1 MKTILIALMSILTL
15 NVFAQND
22 TLTWSPYDGVP
33 YPYPPNHL
41 DDAVITV
48 SQGHPTTCEP
58 NIEVSI
64 GLYTP
69 IVTII
74 SYFDSLKTQWRAV
87 TKFYYIPFDAAPI
100 IFHLYYIPNNNSC
113 QIYNH
118 PSNEVSDTL
127 AYRGLFHCSIEDP
140 LGVQELSIHK
150 KLIKV
155 LDETGRD
162 AIPEPNR
169 FYIYVYNDGSREKRM
184 IVKN

>member
-1 MKTILIALMSILTL
+1 MSFLTL

-22 TLTWSPYDGVP
+22 TIRWSQYDGVP

-100 IFHLYYIPNNNSC
+100 VFCVNYIPNNNSC
-113 QIYNH
+113 QIYNN
-118 PSNEVSDTL
+118 PSNEVCSILGYQD
-127 AYRGLFHCSIEDP
+127 LFYCSIEDP
-140 LGVQELSIHK
+140 LGVQELSISK
-150 KLIKV
+150 KLIRV
-155 LDETGRD
+155 IDETGRD
-162 AIPEPNR
+162 ATPEPNR
-169 FYIYVYNDGSREKRM
+169 FYSFSMYFYI
-184 IVKN
+184 IFA

>member
-1 MKTILIALMSILTL
+1 MKTILIALMSFLTL

-22 TLTWSPYDGVP
+22 TIRWSQYDGVP

-100 IFHLYYIPNNNSC
+100 VFCVNYIPNNNSC
-113 QIYNH
+113 QIYNN
-118 PSNEVSDTL
+118 PSNEVCSILGYQD
-127 AYRGLFHCSIEDP
+127 LFYCSIEDP
-140 LGVQELSIHK
+140 LGVQELSTTK
-150 KLIKV
+150 KLVKV
-155 LDETGRD
+155 IDETGRD
-162 AIPEPNR
+162 AVPEPNR
-169 FYIYVYNDGSREKRM
+169 FYIYVYDDGSREKKM
-184 IVKN
+184 IVKD

>member
-33 YPYPPNHL
+33 YPYPPNHF

-69 IVTII
+69 IVTIVE
-74 SYFDSLKTQWRAV
+74 YFDSLKTQWRGV
-87 TKFYYIPFDAAPI
+87 SKFYYIPFDAAPI
-100 IFHLYYIPNNNSC
+100 VFCVDYIPNNNSC
-113 QIYNH
+113 QIYNN
-118 PSNEVSDTL
+118 PSNEV
-127 AYRGLFHCSIEDP
+127 CSILGYQDLFYCSVEDP

-150 KLIKV
+150 KIIRV

-162 AIPEPNR
+162 AVPTPNGV
-169 FYIYVYNDGSREKRM
+169 FIYVYDDGSREKRM
-184 IVKN
+184 VVE

>member
-1 MKTILIALMSILTL
+1 MKTILIALMSFLTL

-22 TLTWSPYDGVP
+22 TIRWSQYDGVP

-100 IFHLYYIPNNNSC
+100 VFCVNYIPNNNSC
-113 QIYNH
+113 QIYNN
-118 PSNEVSDTL
+118 PSNEVCSILGYQD
-127 AYRGLFHCSIEDP
+127 LFYCSIEDP
-140 LGVQELSIHK
+140 LGVQELSISK
-150 KLIKV
+150 KLIRV
-155 LDETGRD
+155 IDETGRD
-162 AIPEPNR
+162 ATPEPNR
-169 FYIYVYNDGSREKRM
+169 FYIYVYDDGSREKKM
-184 IVKN
+184 IVKD